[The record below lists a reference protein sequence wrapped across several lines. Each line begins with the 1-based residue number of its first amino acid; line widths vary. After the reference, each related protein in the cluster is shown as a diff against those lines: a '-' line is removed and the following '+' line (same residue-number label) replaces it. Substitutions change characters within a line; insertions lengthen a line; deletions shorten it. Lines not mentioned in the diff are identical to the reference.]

1 MVMGHV
7 DRGQYAR
14 PWVLSHYCATAVG
27 LYLAINP
34 LQCDHGYHVRLL
46 MTDRS
51 WFANLT
57 AEGYRSTVVNVANQL
72 RSPCGAT

>member
-1 MVMGHV
+1 MGHV

-14 PWVLSHYCATAVG
+14 PRVLSHYCATVVG
-27 LYLAINP
+27 KLYLAINP
-34 LQCDHGYHVRLL
+34 LECDHGYHVRLL
-46 MTDRS
+46 MTDRG

-57 AEGYRSTVVNVANQL
+57 TEGYRSTAVKVANQP